1 MSTLFTPF
9 KIGPLLL
16 KNRSI
21 RAAAFEGMCA
31 GHQLSNELLDYHLS
45 VARGG
50 VAMTTIAYA
59 AVEKSGL
66 SFPHQ
71 LLINDSLKPSL
82 KLFADKIHQED
93 TALSI
98 QIGHCGNMSK
108 YSLIGRRPWSATSH
122 INLYAPCFAKAMT
135 QKDMRQISLS
145 FAKATQIAID
155 CGLDAIEIHAG
166 HGYLISQF
174 LSPYINTRRDEFGGS
189 IENRM
194 KFMTLVMEEV
204 LGVAKDKIAVIVKM
218 NMDDGFKEGMHREE
232 ALIVAKKLETLGV
245 HALVLSGGYVSKA
258 PMYVMR
264 GDMPL
269 KTLASKMD
277 NKMMGIFTRI
287 FGNRLIPSVDFKENY
302 FLDDATYFRKNVSLP
317 LIYVGGILSKK
328 NIDEALD
335 AGMDFIAIA
344 RALIS
349 NPSFIN
355 DIKCD
360 ETKKA
365 ICDTC
370 NHCIAVMYNGP
381 FECNKHQ
388 LVHHES

>member
-1 MSTLFTPF
+1 
-9 KIGPLLL
+9 
-16 KNRSI
+16 
-21 RAAAFEGMCA
+21 
-31 GHQLSNELLDYHLS
+31 
-45 VARGG
+45 
-50 VAMTTIAYA
+50 
-59 AVEKSGL
+59 
-66 SFPHQ
+66 
-71 LLINDSLKPSL
+71 
-82 KLFADKIHQED
+82 
-93 TALSI
+93 
-98 QIGHCGNMSK
+98 
-108 YSLIGRRPWSATSH
+108 
-122 INLYAPCFAKAMT
+122 
-135 QKDMRQISLS
+135 
-145 FAKATQIAID
+145 
-155 CGLDAIEIHAG
+155 
-166 HGYLISQF
+166 
-174 LSPYINTRRDEFGGS
+174 
-189 IENRM
+189 
-194 KFMTLVMEEV
+194 MEEV

-218 NMDDGFKEGMHREE
+218 NMDDGFKEGMHKEE
-232 ALIVAKKLETLGV
+232 ALIVAKKLETIGV

-277 NKMMGIFTRI
+277 NKMMGIFTRV
-287 FGNRLIPSVDFKENY
+287 FGNKLIPSLDFKENY

-335 AGMDFIAIA
+335 AGMDFVAIA

-355 DIKCD
+355 DIKSD
-360 ETKKA
+360 ETKQA

-388 LVHHES
+388 LIHHES